1 MRRRHVIA
9 GAAVLAISATVVM
22 APLASSA
29 PSSKPLFATMTGA
42 AEVPKA
48 DANGTGAATFL
59 FVSPTRICYSLI
71 VNSISKPVAA
81 HIHSG
86 VRGQNGDVVVTLK
99 QPSTG
104 NGGVSA
110 ACVNSTRAIVSAIKA
125 SPSKF
130 YVNVHTQDFP
140 GGAIRGQLAA
150 R

>member
-9 GAAVLAISATVVM
+9 GAAVLAISATVAM

-71 VNSISKPVAA
+71 VNSISKPVRALVSSA
-81 HIHSG
+81 LASSKSK
-86 VRGQNGDVVVTLK
+86 NFASWLK
-99 QPSTG
+99 Y
-104 NGGVSA
+104 
-110 ACVNSTRAIVSAIKA
+110 
-125 SPSKF
+125 F
-130 YVNVHTQDFP
+130 
-140 GGAIRGQLAA
+140 
-150 R
+150 